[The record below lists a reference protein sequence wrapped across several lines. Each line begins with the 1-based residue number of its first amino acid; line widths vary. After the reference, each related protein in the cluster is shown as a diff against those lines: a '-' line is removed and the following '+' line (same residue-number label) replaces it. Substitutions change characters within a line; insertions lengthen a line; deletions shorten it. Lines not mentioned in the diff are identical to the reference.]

1 MKVRIK
7 EYIYDTY
14 IKYMV
19 QYLWFGF
26 IWRNYNH
33 YYNKEDALKV
43 AKDLAER
50 KLPRC
55 MTIEEAEK
63 EVEQEKKEW
72 G

>member
-7 EYIYDTY
+7 EYIYDTS
-14 IKYMV
+14 IRYMV
-19 QYLWFGF
+19 QYLWLGF
-26 IWRNYNH
+26 IWRNYDH
-33 YYNKEDALKV
+33 YYNKKDALKG
-43 AKDLAER
+43 AKDLAGR

-63 EVEQEKKEW
+63 EVEQEKKEQ